1 MVILINSYLLY
12 NRLVSCFIANN
23 LVKNVIKPFFLN
35 RHVHGQCDIEANE
48 SYILDKRLTQPTF
61 MFVCKVCKGTM
72 KSALT
77 IPGNGTTN
85 SNSGVSRTSF
95 GGDDSNGADGDGGS
109 DFGDEGGSGRIGMG
123 KGKPFAAIS
132 QSGKRRR
139 FGIVGRPRG
148 GGVGGNGIP
157 VMTNWKG
164 LAANKPN
171 EVASSSAGASSSG
184 MAGSA
189 SMSSAAVK
197 KRLGEVRRR
206 GGRQPKIRGMVGLQV
221 FTIFKMKMVDIC
233 SFVYL
238 FI

>member
-1 MVILINSYLLY
+1 
-12 NRLVSCFIANN
+12 
-23 LVKNVIKPFFLN
+23 
-35 RHVHGQCDIEANE
+35 
-48 SYILDKRLTQPTF
+48 

-109 DFGDEGGSGRIGMG
+109 DFGDEGNGRVGMG
-123 KGKPFAAIS
+123 KGKPFAAI
-132 QSGKRRR
+132 SGKRRR

-157 VMTNWKG
+157 VLTNWKG

-171 EVASSSAGASSSG
+171 EAGSSSAGAASSSG
-184 MAGSA
+184 LA
-189 SMSSAAVK
+189 SSALVTSAAAK

-221 FTIFKMKMVDIC
+221 IFCFIFDRYLH
-233 SFVYL
+233 FVY
-238 FI
+238 